1 MSERGFPNGAGADA
15 VLAAAAALK
24 IVRGSVDEEEL
35 AALLAGVIAVAG
47 SGEDDF
53 ETPGH
58 PASAWMDRTRTMRGR
73 RLMLPLGR
81 GDSAWRNSLR

>member
-1 MSERGFPNGAGADA
+1 VSEVQGPDA

-35 AALLAGVIAVAG
+35 AALLAGVVAVAS
-47 SGEDDF
+47 SGIEH
-53 ETPGH
+53 EAPGH

-73 RLMLPLGR
+73 RLMLPIGR
-81 GDSAWRNSLR
+81 GESAWRNSLR

>member
-1 MSERGFPNGAGADA
+1 MTSAPEGPDGL
-15 VLAAAAALK
+15 LAAAAALK

-35 AALLAGVIAVAG
+35 AALLAGVVAVASTG
-47 SGEDDF
+47 LEHDA
-53 ETPGH
+53 PGH

-81 GDSAWRNSLR
+81 GETAWRNSLR